1 MKVIT
6 IKASL
11 LTTFIVTSN
20 ISFTLITDDVLISDE
35 TAIIGLANKF

>member
-11 LTTFIVTSN
+11 LATFIVTSY
-20 ISFTLITDDVLISDE
+20 ISFTLVIDDVLISDE
-35 TAIIGLANKF
+35 TAIIGVANKF